1 MQSKYLSLRYKE
13 KPISDRLRFFLPE
26 HNVSRNNFA
35 ADVKAG
41 LNSSPKF
48 LLPKYFYDARGSKYF
63 EKICETPEYYLTRT
77 EAAILKKFCAQ
88 VADIN
93 SDNSVLV
100 ELGSGA
106 SIKTKFIINALLLN
120 YGSLEY
126 IPIDVSRIL
135 VESSRKLITVF
146 DKLYISG
153 ILAEY
158 EDGISLVN
166 EISSKPKLLIFLGSS
181 IGNFSPQHA
190 ESFLVLLG
198 AAMKNTDSLLIGFD
212 LKKEA
217 EILTNAYNDRQGF
230 TSRFNL
236 NLLTRINRELSADFD
251 LTKFKHV
258 AFFNQSENRVE
269 MHIESTTDQYVRIN
283 GIEQTISFKKGERIH
298 TENSYKFTD
307 EMIANLISGSGLV
320 QLQNWTDEKN
330 YFTLRLFKKPVH
342 L

>member
-1 MQSKYLSLRYKE
+1 
-13 KPISDRLRFFLPE
+13 
-26 HNVSRNNFA
+26 
-35 ADVKAG
+35 
-41 LNSSPKF
+41 
-48 LLPKYFYDARGSKYF
+48 
-63 EKICETPEYYLTRT
+63 
-77 EAAILKKFCAQ
+77 
-88 VADIN
+88 
-93 SDNSVLV
+93 
-100 ELGSGA
+100 
-106 SIKTKFIINALLLN
+106 
-120 YGSLEY
+120 
-126 IPIDVSRIL
+126 